1 MRIPF
6 RIFKVTALLMAVL
19 TLGTHTLVPA
29 AQAALVT
36 TGEALAAA
44 APGDP
49 RARLQGLLERADV
62 QRELVALGVDPA
74 EARARVAALTDDE
87 LAQVAGRLDALPAGG
102 DGLGLVLGVG
112 LVVFLVLLVTDILG
126 YTRVFPFVRHP
137 R

>member
-1 MRIPF
+1 
-6 RIFKVTALLMAVL
+6 
-19 TLGTHTLVPA
+19 
-29 AQAALVT
+29 
-36 TGEALAAA
+36 
-44 APGDP
+44 
-49 RARLQGLLERADV
+49 
-62 QRELVALGVDPA
+62 VALGVDPA

-102 DGLGLVLGVG
+102 DGLGVVLGVG

>member
-36 TGEALAAA
+36 TEEALAAA

-74 EARARVAALTDDE
+74 EARARVAALTEDE

-102 DGLGLVLGVG
+102 DGLGVVLGVG